1 MEKYPFLPLIR
12 ALYVGPL
19 TLILCEILEWYFLEW
34 YFFGLLVTTLLRNT
48 NFAFGS

>member
-19 TLILCEILEWYFLEW
+19 TLILCEILEWYF
-34 YFFGLLVTTLLRNT
+34 FGLLVTTLLRNT